1 MRRLGSMVLAVILT
15 LWLAMPV
22 SAAVYSDV
30 ENHWAEQYILKMN
43 AKGLIHGDG
52 NGHFNPDRT
61 ISNQEA
67 IVLAVGLAGLGS
79 EDLGTARNLNIP
91 TVARGSEVWAAPY
104 IGIALE
110 QSIISYDEMRS
121 ILWDQPAQRQA
132 IATWICKALKVESIS
147 DDSAGILQSFKDGN
161 QVTAD
166 RLPYIL
172 PLLQDKIIIGYN
184 GELRPLDGVLRA
196 EAAVMFSRADAKY
209 PGSGL
214 THDIQAEIIDLKGS
228 PVGNITVKSASQP
241 ETKLTVTPQ
250 TLIYDTGRRVSAD
263 KLATGE
269 WLAYFTDKDG
279 KLLYAEVIPEPGGN
293 NGGGT
298 VTPISPFG
306 DYSVYKGR
314 LKNVDY
320 ADDTIELKSGTV
332 ATIAD
337 SSWVNNDGSKEFD
350 VPEDIKIWY
359 EGDKLDWND
368 LDRHLDDMIYVIY
381 DSGLNEVVS
390 LHIKAGDEYLVKGT
404 IGDLYSDRYY
414 FKLEGG
420 YHITRYDGY
429 TTIFKDGT
437 IVDRKAIKKGT
448 KVFMLI
454 DRANSVDNIVVM
466 QII

>member
-1 MRRLGSMVLAVILT
+1 
-15 LWLAMPV
+15 
-22 SAAVYSDV
+22 
-30 ENHWAEQYILKMN
+30 
-43 AKGLIHGDG
+43 
-52 NGHFNPDRT
+52 
-61 ISNQEA
+61 
-67 IVLAVGLAGLGS
+67 
-79 EDLGTARNLNIP
+79 
-91 TVARGSEVWAAPY
+91 
-104 IGIALE
+104 
-110 QSIISYDEMRS
+110 
-121 ILWDQPAQRQA
+121 
-132 IATWICKALKVESIS
+132 
-147 DDSAGILQSFKDGN
+147 
-161 QVTAD
+161 
-166 RLPYIL
+166 
-172 PLLQDKIIIGYN
+172 IIGYN